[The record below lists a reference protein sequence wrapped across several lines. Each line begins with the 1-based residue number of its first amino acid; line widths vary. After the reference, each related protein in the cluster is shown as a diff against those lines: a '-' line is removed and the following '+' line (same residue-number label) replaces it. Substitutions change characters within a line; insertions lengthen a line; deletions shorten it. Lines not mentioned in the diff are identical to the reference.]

1 MQRGGGG
8 EKLTKGWM
16 GVRTKG
22 GREGG
27 YEGDIEGGTGGDVRR
42 KGVSEGAS
50 ERGE

>member
-22 GREGG
+22 GREGMK
-27 YEGDIEGGTGGDVRR
+27 ETLRE
-42 KGVSEGAS
+42 EP
-50 ERGE
+50 GET